1 MSGTIPIV
9 TAAMLNG
16 DSAGT
21 YRSIISTHLRSVGQ
35 RPGRER
41 MVGFAEV
48 MLLRVVTEIGS
59 GNLNLK
65 QAAARALALAPY
77 IRDVAL
83 GKIGGNER
91 EVFAVEFW
99 GRVGRE
105 EKRAGF
111 ICDGPDDLADCI
123 QKMAVQGWPNLRA
136 LNLNRMMRETRIG
149 WLIATEGADK
159 AKALAGVGQDNSDL
173 GRMADEFIVG
183 MIDEMDRRLKGRRR
197 SETPAN
203 DDWKW
208 WKPPAGAAA

>member
-111 ICDGPDDLADCI
+111 S
-123 QKMAVQGWPNLRA
+123 WPNLRA